1 MISTK
6 GIHIL
11 VLAIVS
17 VGVLSSC
24 SGSKRLASGTD
35 APLSEEYRPSRVKP
49 AELLQHLGDT
59 SLAGVQ
65 GRARVLFSAPG
76 SSERGIAEFKADRT
90 NMLVSLR
97 NSLGIEGG
105 HVKVDADSVLLYYSL
120 DRLAWKFSIE
130 DYESMPDI
138 SLKMPLNL
146 LAMIKPVVLE
156 DDVSSV
162 QENANSF
169 LLLLDDGSELVLDRQ
184 SRLPSAIRYKTDI
197 PDRFSEFTYEAY
209 SKLNGISLPR
219 RIQAVTHD
227 RNNRIRLDVLDLQVN
242 PPNLQFS
249 LTIPNGVP
257 IFR

>member
-1 MISTK
+1 MTAAK
-6 GIHIL
+6 GVHMF
-11 VLAIVS
+11 VLAIVA
-17 VGVLSSC
+17 VGVLSGC
-24 SGSKRLASGTD
+24 TGPKKLTGTAD
-35 APLSEEYRPSRVKP
+35 TPIGEEFRPSRVEP
-49 AELLQHLGDT
+49 GELLQYLGDT

-76 SSERGIAEFKADRT
+76 SSERGIAEFKADRE

-120 DRLAWKFSIE
+120 DRIAWKFSIE

-146 LAMIKPVVLE
+146 LEMIKPVVLE
-156 DDVSSV
+156 DDISSI
-162 QENANSF
+162 QENASSF
-169 LLLLDDGSELVLDRQ
+169 LLVLDDGSELVLDRQ
-184 SRLPSAIRYKTDI
+184 SRLPSIIRYKTDI

-227 RNNRIRLDVLDLQVN
+227 RSNRIRLDVLDLQVN
-242 PPNLQFS
+242 PPNMQFS